1 MKPTGTA
8 MSLEIHNMPGNLIRR
23 LHQKSTQVFLREMK
37 RAGHD
42 LTPVQFA
49 AMQALRGAEG
59 MDQAQVAQ
67 LIAYDR
73 ATIGGVIERLEKRGF
88 VQRQV
93 NRRDRRARQVSLT
106 AAGEAMVDVLIPV
119 VRGFQDDILDGL
131 DPAEKAELRRL
142 MAKSLDM
149 SE

>member
-1 MKPTGTA
+1 MP
-8 MSLEIHNMPGNLIRR
+8 LEIHNMPGHLIRR

-49 AMQALRGAEG
+49 AMQALRGSEG

-131 DPAEKAELRRL
+131 DAAEKAELRRL